1 MRGPRITTKFAF
13 KQTRRR
19 ELFKKRNPPIG
30 SRPGTLVI
38 PKESGPPSVR
48 VIAYTPEAV
57 HDFTPRSLDDVPPIL
72 EDHSVTWLDIQG
84 LGDEKLLRH
93 VAELFKL
100 HPLALEDA
108 VNVPQRPKS
117 EVYENHYLYI
127 TRMTMLREGAS
138 ELDTEQVSIFIGRN
152 YVLTL
157 QERCGDV
164 FDPVRQRINAGIGAI
179 RTSGPDYLAYAL
191 IDTII
196 DGYYPVLE
204 QIGEKLEDLEDKALS
219 SASKSTLREIYATKR
234 QLLNLRRAVWPQ
246 REAVSALIRD
256 ESPLITAPVRIFL
269 RDCYDHTVQLI
280 DVSETFR
287 ELCGNLLDLYMSS
300 VGMRTNDVMKVLT
313 IMSSVFIP
321 LTFLAGIYGMNFEH
335 IPELHARWGYP
346 ALLGVMAAIAAG
358 MLFLFRSI
366 GWLGEREREP
376 EGSG

>member
-1 MRGPRITTKFAF
+1 M
-13 KQTRRR
+13 
-19 ELFKKRNPPIG
+19 
-30 SRPGTLVI
+30 I
-38 PKESGPPSVR
+38 PEDSGPPSIR

-57 HDFTPRSLDDVPPIL
+57 HDFAPQSIDEVPPIL
-72 EDHSVTWLDIQG
+72 EDHAVTWLDIQG
-84 LGDEKLLRH
+84 LGDEKLLRR
-93 VAELFKL
+93 VAELFRL

-127 TRMTMLREGAS
+127 TRMTMLHPGS
-138 ELDTEQVSIFIGRN
+138 SDLDTEQVSIFIGRN

-204 QIGEKLEDLEDKALS
+204 QIGEQLEGLEEKALS
-219 SASKSTLREIYATKR
+219 SANKSTLREIYATKR

-280 DVSETFR
+280 DVTETFR

-313 IMSSVFIP
+313 IISSVFIP

-335 IPELHARWGYP
+335 IPELHVRWAYP
-346 ALLGVMAAIAAG
+346 ALLGVMTVIAAG
-358 MLFLFRSI
+358 MLYIFRSI
-366 GWLGEREREP
+366 GWLGEREQRPDDKFVE
-376 EGSG
+376 